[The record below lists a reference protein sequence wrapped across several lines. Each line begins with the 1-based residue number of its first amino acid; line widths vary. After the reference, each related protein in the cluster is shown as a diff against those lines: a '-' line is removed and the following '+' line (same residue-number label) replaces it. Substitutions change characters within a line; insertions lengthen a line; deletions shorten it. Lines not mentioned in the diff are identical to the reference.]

1 MFQLKKRSQSFRQR
15 LLLWTLSSTPIIRQK
30 LNPGLQRHEMS
41 LLRLFETVSDDCVT
55 LALIQIKLTDV
66 TDPMVNEKVAD
77 RDELRDVVLL
87 VFANKQDLPNAMNA
101 AEITDKLGLH
111 SLRVEGKIVVE
122 LILLGKS
129 GCRGKHYLFTLLIS
143 ASRFIVEMI
152 LFPVKTC

>member
-1 MFQLKKRSQSFRQR
+1 
-15 LLLWTLSSTPIIRQK
+15 
-30 LNPGLQRHEMS
+30 MS

-77 RDELRDVVLL
+77 RVGEDLEGVTHKDELRDVVML

-111 SLRVEGKIVVE
+111 SLRQRHWLNLRFDFLIAILIHMNILCIRNSNMSSTIDFGLQTTKKHAPNKHVIVHHSN
-122 LILLGKS
+122 LFRCSQRTIKRI
-129 GCRGKHYLFTLLIS
+129 CRT
-143 ASRFIVEMI
+143 
-152 LFPVKTC
+152 T